1 MALEPAFGAWDC
13 WQVQTIELRELLKQM
28 TVAAAAA
35 VADIGIVINEQ
46 RFLVETSSPGTGKPI
61 RS

>member
-1 MALEPAFGAWDC
+1 MALEPVFGAWDS

-35 VADIGIVINEQ
+35 ADIGIVINEQ
-46 RFLVETSSPGTGKPI
+46 RFLV
-61 RS
+61 